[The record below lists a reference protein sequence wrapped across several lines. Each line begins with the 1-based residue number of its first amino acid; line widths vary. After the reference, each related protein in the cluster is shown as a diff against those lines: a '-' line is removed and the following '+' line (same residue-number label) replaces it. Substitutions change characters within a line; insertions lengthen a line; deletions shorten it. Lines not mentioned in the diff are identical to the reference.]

1 MTWSHNELLVS
12 RSIHTK
18 VIDKDLIL
26 NSETRMWYWYPGN
39 PKKMADTGDFK
50 NNFSMLIF
58 HYLLIVYKVL
68 CLPDNINTYIHTYT
82 FVHTYT
88 YTYAHTHFF
97 FNSPTNDLLKWLYGF
112 IEFSRIPFYIHK
124 CLKNSGVWL
133 PWIHYFKAFYNFYV
147 T

>member
-39 PKKMADTGDFK
+39 PKKMADTGDLK
-50 NNFSMLIF
+50 KIILSMLIF

-68 CLPDNINTYIHTYT
+68 CLPDNIHTYIRTHLCIHTRI
-82 FVHTYT
+82 HM
-88 YTYAHTHFF
+88 HTHIFF
-97 FNSPTNDLLKWLYGF
+97 SFPTNDLLKWLYGF
-112 IEFSRIPFYIHK
+112 IEFSRIPFICHTSVWNLEYD
-124 CLKNSGVWL
+124 CL
-133 PWIHYFKAFYNFYV
+133 WIHYFKAFYNFYV

>member
-39 PKKMADTGDFK
+39 PKKMADTGDLK
-50 NNFSMLIF
+50 KIILSMLIF

-68 CLPDNINTYIHTYT
+68 CLPDNIHTYIRTHT

-97 FNSPTNDLLKWLYGF
+97 LIPHQWF
-112 IEFSRIPFYIHK
+112 IKMAVWFYRIFQDSFYMSHK
-124 CLKNSGVWL
+124 CLKLGVWL
-133 PWIHYFKAFYNFYV
+133 PLNSLF
-147 T
+147 